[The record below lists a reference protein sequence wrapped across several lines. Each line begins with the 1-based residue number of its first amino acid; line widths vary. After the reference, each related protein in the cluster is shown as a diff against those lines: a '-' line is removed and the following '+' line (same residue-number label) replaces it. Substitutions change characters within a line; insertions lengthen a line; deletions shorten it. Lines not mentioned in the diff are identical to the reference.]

1 MIRSVEITGS
11 TRTGVIAAPDN
22 RAADAG
28 VAILRRGGNAVDA
41 AVAGGYIITA
51 IMRVNDY
58 ANYGPTGRF
67 EAGSKGDASI
77 TFV

>member
-1 MIRSVEITGS
+1 M
-11 TRTGVIAAPDN
+11 AM
-22 RAADAG
+22 
-28 VAILRRGGNAVDA
+28 LRRGGNAVDA